1 MLCVPSCFIRVRL
14 LVTLWTVAHQAP
26 LSMGFPRQE
35 YYSGL
40 PFPFPWDHPDPGM
53 DPVSLTSLALAMGWF
68 FTISVTWQVLRQTIG
83 NGYRQLVKENWAW
96 VSEETVLNKRSSILH
111 LEFGQAAVNWVLFT
125 SKCSRFQNF
134 TDNFF

>member
-1 MLCVPSCFIRVRL
+1 MLSRFSSIQL
-14 LVTLWTVAHQAP
+14 FVTLWITACQVS

-53 DPVSLTSLALAMGWF
+53 EPVSLTSLTLAMGWF
-68 FTISVTWQVLRQTIG
+68 FTISVTWKVLRQTIG

-96 VSEETVLNKRSSILH
+96 VSEETV
-111 LEFGQAAVNWVLFT
+111 
-125 SKCSRFQNF
+125 C
-134 TDNFF
+134 

>member
-1 MLCVPSCFIRVRL
+1 MLCVPSYFIRVRL

-53 DPVSLTSLALAMGWF
+53 EPVSLTSLALAMGWF

>member
-1 MLCVPSCFIRVRL
+1 M
-14 LVTLWTVAHQAP
+14 TLWTVAHQAP

-53 DPVSLTSLALAMGWF
+53 EPVSLTSLALAMGWF

>member
-1 MLCVPSCFIRVRL
+1 MPSCFIRVRL
-14 LVTLWTVAHQAP
+14 FVTLWTVAHQAS

-53 DPVSLTSLALAMGWF
+53 EPVSLTSLALAMGWF
-68 FTISVTWQVLRQTIG
+68 FTISVTWKVLRQTIG

-96 VSEETVLNKRSSILH
+96 VSEETV
-111 LEFGQAAVNWVLFT
+111 
-125 SKCSRFQNF
+125 C
-134 TDNFF
+134 

>member
-1 MLCVPSCFIRVRL
+1 MTP
-14 LVTLWTVAHQAP
+14 WTVAHQAP

-53 DPVSLTSLALAMGWF
+53 EPVSLTSLALAMGWF

>member
-1 MLCVPSCFIRVRL
+1 MPSCFIRVRL

-53 DPVSLTSLALAMGWF
+53 EPVSLTSLALAMGWF

>member
-1 MLCVPSCFIRVRL
+1 MPSCFIRVQL
-14 LVTLWTVAHQAP
+14 FVTLWTVAHQAP

-53 DPVSLTSLALAMGWF
+53 EPVSLTSLTLAMGWF
-68 FTISVTWQVLRQTIG
+68 FTISVTWKVLRQTIG

-96 VSEETVLNKRSSILH
+96 VSEETV
-111 LEFGQAAVNWVLFT
+111 
-125 SKCSRFQNF
+125 C
-134 TDNFF
+134 

>member
-1 MLCVPSCFIRVRL
+1 MTPR
-14 LVTLWTVAHQAP
+14 TVAHQAP

-53 DPVSLTSLALAMGWF
+53 EPVSLTSLALAMGWF

>member
-1 MLCVPSCFIRVRL
+1 M
-14 LVTLWTVAHQAP
+14 
-26 LSMGFPRQE
+26 E
-35 YYSGL
+35 
-40 PFPFPWDHPDPGM
+40 
-53 DPVSLTSLALAMGWF
+53 PVSLTSLALAMGWF

>member
-1 MLCVPSCFIRVRL
+1 MPSCFIRVQL

-53 DPVSLTSLALAMGWF
+53 EPVSLTSLALARGWF